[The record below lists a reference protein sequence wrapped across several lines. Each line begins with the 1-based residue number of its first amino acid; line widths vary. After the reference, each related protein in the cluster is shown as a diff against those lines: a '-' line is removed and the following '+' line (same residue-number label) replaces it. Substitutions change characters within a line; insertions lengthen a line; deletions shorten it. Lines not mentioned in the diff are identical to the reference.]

1 MSIINSS
8 FFGLNRSKHLKLF
21 KNTTFEYWKI
31 VESASIST
39 ISPKPNNLVKCGIE
53 MLNGTHPN
61 PSLKKGGGLSSRFLS
76 ERSPS
81 LFQGGVGV
89 GT

>member
-1 MSIINSS
+1 V
-8 FFGLNRSKHLKLF
+8 
-21 KNTTFEYWKI
+21 KNEKKRE
-31 VESASIST
+31 ESASMSKISLR
-39 ISPKPNNLVKCGIE
+39 PNKLETGGIE
-53 MLNGTHPN
+53 TLNGTHPLA
-61 PSLKKGGGLSSRFLS
+61 PSLKKGGGMSSKFPS

>member
-1 MSIINSS
+1 M
-8 FFGLNRSKHLKLF
+8 
-21 KNTTFEYWKI
+21 
-31 VESASIST
+31 AD
-39 ISPKPNNLVKCGIE
+39 NLS
-53 MLNGTHPN
+53 LSTHPLT
-61 PSLKKGGGLSSRFLS
+61 PSLKKGGGMSNKFPT